1 MYKVLSI
8 CLAFSL
14 AMSEI
19 TTVKQNT
26 VVDVI
31 KDQANI
37 KKPKSGE
44 PIELNILNTKNSNSE
59 KKVRAQKRV
68 KKIKQKHDRSKDEAL
83 KVLSVSEN
91 NTDQPNSEDKRVEAQ
106 VEDSAPSLDA
116 QILREK
122 QAKEHENQSPHN
134 TPNYIQGPKPYK
146 KSSQSISLSREHE
159 GLFFS
164 EYAEGSQGNNKYM
177 EIYNASGE
185 SVDLSEYYVMQ
196 NSNGGPWDEYV
207 DQLEGTLAAGDVYVI
222 ANSGSNDAI
231 LAEADLTGSGICF
244 FNGDDARALVKI
256 VGTDTTV
263 IDYIGDFPDDPGS
276 GWAVAGVADATKDH
290 TLVRKPSVM
299 SGNAG
304 DWVGSAGTN
313 IEDSEWVLSGAPTN
327 DYVSPTIGSHEIDA
341 EQEEDPV
348 YLVEG
353 FEGDFPPA
361 GWSTSG
367 DSISTFYY
375 VGESFWQQGPADG
388 VYGSPSSAFSG
399 SYFAYFYDYG
409 FSFSAVGDLITPSID
424 LSSAVAP
431 ILYFQYA
438 DGGGSDNV
446 DVQVSNADGSFSSVF
461 LTPTSTSGWEEIQV
475 DLSSYVGQSISIRFV
490 GSSVYGSSNPSIDDV
505 KVSEPPSYPIADL
518 STGVLNFGPVYV
530 DGSKSLDFA
539 ISNTGG
545 ADLSGSIVSDNS
557 KFTVATQPARISPG
571 ETVIVTATYAPEVE
585 GSDVGYLV
593 YTHNGD
599 SSPDSIM
606 VSGTGT
612 LDILNEGFE
621 GPWSGD
627 PSAPGGWSQITVA
640 GGAPWDQYNSS
651 FYAYSGVNSARAPAS
666 SINSASPSD
675 HLLISPALDLTAGY
689 YLKFWIDG
697 STSGSSSYYTNIEV
711 QISSQ
716 NTDATTGWTDL
727 ARYIQYDATGEGG
740 EQQTSFY
747 EEKSINLSE
756 FTGVN
761 YIAFRVI
768 DLWGYSVYIDDV
780 RVEPIP
786 ARPVL
791 TFSTPSVQFSPTFLN
806 STSTGSF
813 SVDNVGAASATVDLV
828 SDNSKFVVS
837 PTNVVID
844 PGTPVE
850 ISVAYTPTEE
860 GVDSGYIVL
869 THGGD
874 SSPDSVMVQGA
885 GSLNIL
891 TEGFDGPW
899 TGDPAAPLGWTVV
912 NSDGDFYTWSQSNT
926 YIPEVNGF
934 AAHGM
939 GSQNDWLISP
949 LLTLDGGYNL
959 KWWDVVESSFYNNT
973 YDVYVFPGGD
983 TTAGVNLGTYD
994 CLNTVLT
1001 QHVINLSAYSG
1012 QSVSIGFHQTYSGST
1027 FYGFGIE
1034 DVTVEPLPQGPVISV
1049 SPSSLEFMATA
1060 IGSNELGSVEVS
1072 NLGAGD
1078 LSGTIVYSNGFSGPE
1093 SFGASD
1099 SIITISFSPTSS
1111 GMFSGT
1117 ATITSNGGDDVVISL
1132 NGNAGVSTATWD
1144 LDVDGDG
1151 EGDWPVGW
1159 ETVNVDGNGF
1169 GWEFYGGGGHT
1180 GDGYTSAGEDGFGTV
1195 NEDFLISPKYSVST
1209 GDVFSFFA
1217 GDDGG
1222 SSFYPDIMTVH
1233 VSPTGGM
1240 NPTDFTV
1247 QLDSVVNMG
1256 GGWYPYSYDLT
1267 DYVGTEVRMAIV
1279 YRGEYGYALNVDDI
1293 AGPEIIQEAGP
1304 LIYDYP
1310 LSLVF
1315 AGEDVVSVGN
1325 TDTLLFDYFNNG
1337 GSDLEVTAVNF
1348 EGPFSL
1354 SSDVT
1359 LPIVTSSGGIGSFNI
1374 VFTPVADS
1382 SYSGSV
1388 TVVNNSGDITVP
1400 LSGVGFGGAYAETFG
1415 YVSADSTSPWG
1426 TGWIF
1431 SNDGV
1436 QNEGSSVGGLGASW
1450 IRTSFSNTSDGM
1462 IYHTY
1467 NSATDN
1473 DTVISPAIELPLV
1486 EGEHYELETREYMAY
1501 GGDATL
1507 SGVAVSIDGGA
1518 SFNLVGEANYS
1529 QSGQYDNMYDLTG
1542 YSGQTVHLAFVYQ
1555 ATFGNVWAILD
1566 MKIRSKPDPIIPIFA
1581 RSKPIFPAT
1590 KIGESSSAMVYYA
1603 NIGAGNLSADI
1614 TYPVS
1619 MSGPTSISELAPG
1632 VQDSMLIT
1640 YTPTIPGIEAGSIVV
1655 DGTASGAAVSNI
1667 PFDANAGELAFD
1679 MENRSAGW
1687 RNYSLGGAPW
1697 TSPSGSII
1705 TDRWNW
1711 WGGSGGH
1718 SATGYYGV
1726 YGYEPYWGGVNDFL
1740 VSPRYDISD
1749 AVEVLS
1755 FYAAGGYNNNG
1766 DDPDSMNVW
1775 VSTEMPIM
1783 GFEENPGPQGMMR
1796 VDTGFVNTAAF
1807 TKVYSSIPPYNYEGV
1822 TVDLSSYDSDVW
1834 VLIQAL
1840 SPIGSDSW
1848 MLRVDDLATPDIYIS
1863 QEPILN
1869 AVARYNFG
1877 TTSPAGDT
1885 VSLGIINS
1893 GAQDL
1898 IIDSLELANGSAYNL
1913 DLVDADFPVTV
1924 MQDSIVRF
1932 PVVFAPYEDGP
1943 AMDTLM
1949 YYSNYTS
1956 GNMDAN
1962 GYGTDHTVLSGFS
1975 TNAPPSAVNLIGP
1988 ADETLLTID
1997 GDNAEGQTGIIWT
2010 NSIDP
2015 DGTPVEYVLELVIEN
2030 TGDTLDTALS
2040 VTNFFLQHAE
2050 VLEYMEE
2057 AGVTQLDIS
2066 WDVFAEDG
2074 FDYSSSSN
2082 GPWSLTIDGG
2092 WALSVDNNTIPEVF
2106 ALHNNYPNPFNPV
2119 TNIRYDIP
2127 EASDVRIDIYDLVGK
2142 KVKTLVS
2149 KQHQPGRYKIQWNAT
2164 NEFGSAVATG
2174 MYIYKIQAKDF
2185 VSVKKLLLMK

>member
-26 VVDVI
+26 VVDVT
-31 KDQANI
+31 KNQANI

-44 PIELNILNTKNSNSE
+44 PIELNTLITKNSSVE
-59 KKVRAQKRV
+59 KEDRVLKRV
-68 KKIKQKHDRSKDEAL
+68 KKIKQKHDRSKDEVL
-83 KVLSVSEN
+83 KLQSISKE
-91 NTDQPNSEDKRVEAQ
+91 NTDQQSNLGQLVQDQIENS
-106 VEDSAPSLDA
+106 SPSLDA

-122 QAKEHENQSPHN
+122 QAKEYENQSPHN
-134 TPNYIQGPKPYK
+134 MPAYIQGPKPYR

-177 EIYNASGE
+177 EIYNASGQD
-185 SVDLSEYYVMQ
+185 VDLSEYYVMQ
-196 NSNGGPWDEYV
+196 NANGGPWDEYV

-263 IDYIGDFPDDPGS
+263 IDYVGDFPDDPGS
-276 GWAVAGVADATKDH
+276 GWSVAGVANATEDH

-304 DWVGSAGTN
+304 DWAGSAGTTT
-313 IEDSEWVLSGAPTN
+313 EDSEWILSDAPTN
-327 DYVSPTIGSHEIDA
+327 DYVSPTIGSHEIEA
-341 EQEEDPV
+341 EQEEDAV
-348 YLVEG
+348 YLTEG

-375 VGESFWQQGPADG
+375 TGDAVWQQGPADG
-388 VYGSPSSAFSG
+388 VSGSPSSAFSG
-399 SYFAYFYDYG
+399 SYFAYFYDFG
-409 FSFSAVGDLITPSID
+409 FSTSAVGDLITPSID
-424 LSSAVAP
+424 LSSAIAP
-431 ILYFQYA
+431 ILYFQYS
-438 DGGGSDNV
+438 DGGGTDNV

-461 LTPTSTSGWEEIQV
+461 LTPTATSGWEEIQV
-475 DLSSYVGQSISIRFV
+475 DLSSYVGQSVSIRFV

-518 STGVLNFGPVYV
+518 STGVLNFGPVFV
-530 DGSKSLDFA
+530 DDSKSLGFA

-557 KFTVATQPARISPG
+557 KFTIVTQPARISPG
-571 ETVIVTATYAPEVE
+571 ETVVVTATYAPETE
-585 GSDVGYLV
+585 GTDVGYFV

-606 VSGTGT
+606 VTGSGT

-640 GGAPWDQYNSS
+640 GSAPWDQYTSS
-651 FYAYSGVNSARAPAS
+651 FYAHSGLNSARAPAS
-666 SINSASPSD
+666 SGNSASPSD

-689 YLKFWIDG
+689 YLKFFMDG
-697 STSGSSSYYTNIEV
+697 SSGSSSYYTNIEV

-740 EQQTSFY
+740 EPQPFSY
-747 EEKSINLSE
+747 EEISINLSG
-756 FTGVN
+756 FTGIN

-791 TFSTPSVQFSPTFLN
+791 TFSTPTVQFPPTFLN

-813 SVDNVGAASATVDLV
+813 SVDNVGAASATVDIV

-837 PTNVVID
+837 PANVVIEQ
-844 PGTPVE
+844 GTPVE
-850 ISVAYTPTEE
+850 ISIAYTPTEE
-860 GVDSGYIVL
+860 GADSGYIVL
-869 THGGD
+869 THEGD

-912 NSDGDFYTWSQSNT
+912 NSDGDSYTWSQSSS
-926 YIPEVNGF
+926 YIPEVTGF

-939 GSQNDWLISP
+939 GSQDDWLISP
-949 LLTLDGGYNL
+949 LLTLDGGYSL
-959 KWWDVVESSFYNNT
+959 KWWDVVESSSYNNT

-1001 QHVINLSAYSG
+1001 QHVINLSAYNG
-1012 QSVSIGFHQTYSGST
+1012 QSVSVGFHQTYSAAT
-1027 FYGFGIE
+1027 FYGFGID
-1034 DVTVEPLPQGPVISV
+1034 DVTVEPLPQNPVISV

-1060 IGSNELGSVEVS
+1060 IGSSEPGSVAIS
-1072 NLGAGD
+1072 NLGEGD
-1078 LSGTIVYSNGFSGPE
+1078 LSGTIVYSDGFSGPA
-1093 SFGASD
+1093 SFGTSD
-1099 SIITISFSPTSS
+1099 NTITISFSPTSS

-1117 ATITSNGGDDVVISL
+1117 ATITSNGGDDVIISL
-1132 NGNAGVSTATWD
+1132 NGNSGVSTATWD

-1159 ETVNVDGNGF
+1159 ETVNVDGNGD
-1169 GWEFYGGGGHT
+1169 GWEFYGGGSHT
-1180 GDGYTSAGEDGFGTV
+1180 GDGYTSAGSDGSGTI

-1256 GGWYPYSYDLT
+1256 TGWYPYSYDLT
-1267 DYVGTEVRMAIV
+1267 DYIGTEVRMAIV
-1279 YRGEYGYALNVDDI
+1279 YRGVWGYALNVDDI

-1304 LIYDYP
+1304 VIYDYP
-1310 LSLVF
+1310 SSLVF
-1315 AGEDVVSVGN
+1315 AGEEVVSVGS
-1325 TDTLLFDYFNNG
+1325 TDTVLFDYFNNG
-1337 GSDLEVTAVNF
+1337 GSDLEVTAVTF

-1354 SSDVT
+1354 SSDLT
-1359 LPIVTSSGGIGSFNI
+1359 LPIVTASGGIGSFEI

-1388 TVVNNSGDITVP
+1388 TVINNSGDITVP
-1400 LSGVGFGGAYAETFG
+1400 LFGVGFNGAYAETFG
-1415 YVSADSTSPWG
+1415 YLSADSASSWG
-1426 TGWIF
+1426 AGWIF

-1436 QNEGSSVGGLGASW
+1436 QNEGSSTGATGASW
-1450 IRTSFSNTSDGM
+1450 IRTSFSGTSDGM

-1501 GGDATL
+1501 GLDATL
-1507 SGVAVSIDGGA
+1507 SGVAISIDGGS
-1518 SFNLVGEANYS
+1518 SFELVGEADYS

-1542 YSGQTVHLAFVYQ
+1542 YSGQTVHIAFVYQ
-1555 ATFGNVWAILD
+1555 ATFGNVWAVLD

-1590 KIGESSSAMVYYA
+1590 KIGETSSAMVYYA
-1603 NIGAGNLSADI
+1603 NVGAGNLNADI
-1614 TYPVS
+1614 TYPAS

-1640 YTPTIPGIEAGSIVV
+1640 YTPTVPGIEAGTIVV
-1655 DGTASGAAVSNI
+1655 DGSASGAAVSNI

-1679 MENRSAGW
+1679 MESSSAGW
-1687 RNYSLGGAPW
+1687 RNYSLAGAPW
-1697 TSPSGSII
+1697 TAPSGSII
-1705 TDRWNW
+1705 SDRWTYWRGPN
-1711 WGGSGGH
+1711 GH

-1755 FYAAGGYNNNG
+1755 FYAAGGYNSNG
-1766 DDPDSMNVW
+1766 DDPDSLNVW
-1775 VSTEMPIM
+1775 VSTEMPMM
-1783 GFEENPGPQGMMR
+1783 GFEESPGPQGMMR
-1796 VDTGFVNTAAF
+1796 IDTGFVNTAAF

-1840 SPIGSDSW
+1840 SPIGSDGW
-1848 MLRVDDLATPDIYIS
+1848 MLRVDDIASPEIYYS
-1863 QEPILN
+1863 EDPILS
-1869 AVARYNFG
+1869 AVERYNFG

-1885 VSLGIINS
+1885 VNLVIRNTGI
-1893 GAQDL
+1893 ADL
-1898 IIDSLELANGSAYNL
+1898 IIDSLELANGEAYNL
-1913 DLVDADFPVTV
+1913 DLVDAAFPVTV
-1924 MQDSIVRF
+1924 VQDSIVLF

-1949 YYSNYTS
+1949 YYSNYVA
-1956 GNMDAN
+1956 GNVDAN
-1962 GYGTDHTVLSGFS
+1962 GYGTDHTVLSGLAA
-1975 TNAPPSAVNLIGP
+1975 NAPPGAVNLIGP
-1988 ADETLLTID
+1988 ADETILIID
-1997 GDNAEGQTGIIWT
+1997 GDNAEGSTGIFWT
-2010 NSIDP
+2010 NSVDP
-2015 DGTPVEYVLELVIEN
+2015 DGTPVEYVLELIFEN
-2030 TGDTLDTALS
+2030 TGDTLDTAMS

-2057 AGVTQLDIS
+2057 AGVTQLNIS

-2074 FDYSSSSN
+2074 FDYSTSSN

-2092 WALSVDNNTIPEVF
+2092 LALSVDNNTLPEVF
-2106 ALHNNYPNPFNPV
+2106 ALHNNYPNPFNPI